1 MVLDFKAVNRS
12 TSKHWSDR
20 SPQKEHCTLLH
31 QEECS
36 AAGTIAESKQS
47 CSEKSRL
54 FSVLEPQRWNEL
66 PTNVRTAESIMP
78 DTFLKDHICQVDV
91 FKVKDM
97 EDIAQYFGVEFLK
110 LGTNDEQK
118 KKLMS

>member
-1 MVLDFKAVNRS
+1 
-12 TSKHWSDR
+12 
-20 SPQKEHCTLLH
+20 
-31 QEECS
+31 
-36 AAGTIAESKQS
+36 
-47 CSEKSRL
+47 
-54 FSVLEPQRWNEL
+54 
-66 PTNVRTAESIMP
+66 MP